1 MLRKILYPAVL
12 ASVLVLLLAPGAPA
26 WASDATGQTGTPFAR
41 GTRWVSASIGASRDA
56 DIGSIRAGQF
66 GVDSYLRDNLAV
78 HVGLTLA
85 YADPK
90 TQPNGIYG
98 GPQAGLRWH
107 VVVRP
112 DWSAYLDGLVAPVL
126 HEHSLT
132 AQSLRFNFDLEGGAG
147 VTRRLGATTHLAG
160 GLRWQH
166 LSNARVR
173 GKSRNLGYDAPQA
186 YLGVLRH
193 F

>member
-1 MLRKILYPAVL
+1 MLRKILFPAVL
-12 ASVLVLLLAPGAPA
+12 ASVLVPAPGAPA
-26 WASDATGQTGTPFAR
+26 WAGEGTGETGTPFAR
-41 GTRWVSASIGASRDA
+41 GTRWVSASVGASRDA
-56 DIGSIRAGQF
+56 DIGSISAGQL

-78 HVGLTLA
+78 HVGLTVA

-90 TQPNGIYG
+90 TQPNGVYG
-98 GPQAGLRWH
+98 GPQAGVRWH

-147 VTRRLGATTHLAG
+147 LTRRLGETTHLAG

>member
-1 MLRKILYPAVL
+1 MLRKILFPAAF
-12 ASVLVLLLAPGAPA
+12 ASALVLTPGAPA
-26 WASDATGQTGTPFAR
+26 WAGESADQSGTPFAR
-41 GTRWVSASIGASRDA
+41 GTRLVSASIGASRDA

-78 HVGLTLA
+78 HVGLTVA

-98 GPQAGLRWH
+98 GPQAGVRWH
-107 VVVRP
+107 VVARA
-112 DWSAYLDGLVAPVL
+112 DWSAYLDCLVAPVL

-132 AQSLRFNFDLEGGAG
+132 PESLRFNFDLEGGAG
-147 VTRRLGATTHLAG
+147 VTRRLSDTTHLAG